1 MSIERKF
8 ILATLNC
15 DFDAVRKYVS
25 EQVDINCVNDEDK
38 TVLMLACEKGYEKI
52 VDFLIKS
59 GADMKYESNWGYTAL
74 TASLVDSKTLG
85 NINNQL
91 ITKLIESGV
100 DVNAKT
106 RKISPL
112 MAACSNGNIE
122 IVKKL
127 ITAGAKVNWKTSKL
141 GEFPLL
147 YAAYSGNSDLVK
159 FLIENGA
166 RVNWKNRWG
175 NTALKVAKKEGYK
188 IIEKILIDN
197 GSIA

>member
-8 ILATLNC
+8 IHATLNC
-15 DFDAVRKYVS
+15 DFDAVKKYVS
-25 EQVDINCVNDEDK
+25 EEVDINCVNDEDK
-38 TVLMLACEKGYEKI
+38 NALMLACENGYEEI
-52 VDFLIKS
+52 VDFLIKA
-59 GADMKYESNWGYTAL
+59 GADMQYESNWGYTAL
-74 TASLVDSKTLG
+74 TASLVDSESLG

-91 ITKLIESGV
+91 ITQLIESGV

-112 MAACSNGNIE
+112 MAACSNGNLE

-127 ITAGAKVNWKTSKL
+127 IIAGAKVNWKTSKL

-147 YAAYSGNSDLVK
+147 YATYSGNSDLVK
-159 FLIENGA
+159 LLIENGA
-166 RVNWKNRWG
+166 KVNWKDRWG

-188 IIEKILIDN
+188 IIEKILIHN
-197 GSIA
+197 GSIT

>member
-8 ILATLNC
+8 IRATLNC
-15 DFDAVRKYVS
+15 DFDAVKKYVS
-25 EQVDINCVNDEDK
+25 DQVDINCVNDEDK
-38 TVLMLACEKGYEKI
+38 TVLMLACEKGYEEI

-85 NINNQL
+85 NVNNQL

-147 YAAYSGNSDLVK
+147 YATYSGNSELVK
-159 FLIENGA
+159 LLIENGA
-166 RVNWKNRWG
+166 KVNWKNRWG
-175 NTALKVAKKEGYK
+175 NTALKVAKKEEHK

-197 GSIA
+197 GSIT

>member
-1 MSIERKF
+1 MSIEKKF
-8 ILATLNC
+8 IHATLNC
-15 DFDAVRKYVS
+15 DFDAVKKYVS
-25 EQVDINCVNDEDK
+25 DQVDINCVNDEDK
-38 TVLMLACEKGYEKI
+38 TVLMLACEKGYEEI
-52 VDFLIKS
+52 VDFLIKA

-74 TASLVDSKTLG
+74 TASLVDSESLG

-91 ITKLIESGV
+91 ITLLIESGV

-112 MAACSNGNIE
+112 MAACSNGNLE

-127 ITAGAKVNWKTSKL
+127 IIAGAKVNWKTSKL

-147 YAAYSGNSDLVK
+147 YATYSGNSELVK
-159 FLIENGA
+159 LLIENGA
-166 RVNWKNRWG
+166 KVNWKNRWG
-175 NTALKVAKKEGYK
+175 NTSLKVAKKEGHK

-197 GSIA
+197 GSSA

>member
-8 ILATLNC
+8 IHATLNC
-15 DFDAVRKYVS
+15 DFDAVKKYVS
-25 EQVDINCVNDEDK
+25 EEVDINCVNDEDK
-38 TVLMLACEKGYEKI
+38 NALMLACENGYEEI
-52 VDFLIKS
+52 VDFLIKA
-59 GADMKYESNWGYTAL
+59 GADMQYESNWGYTAL
-74 TASLVDSKTLG
+74 TASLVDSESLG

-91 ITKLIESGV
+91 ITQLIESGV

-106 RKISPL
+106 IKISPL
-112 MAACSNGNIE
+112 MAACSNGNLE

-127 ITAGAKVNWKTSKL
+127 IIAGAKVNWKTSKL

-147 YAAYSGNSDLVK
+147 YATYSGNSDLVK
-159 FLIENGA
+159 LLIENGA
-166 RVNWKNRWG
+166 KVNWKDRWG

-197 GSIA
+197 GSIT